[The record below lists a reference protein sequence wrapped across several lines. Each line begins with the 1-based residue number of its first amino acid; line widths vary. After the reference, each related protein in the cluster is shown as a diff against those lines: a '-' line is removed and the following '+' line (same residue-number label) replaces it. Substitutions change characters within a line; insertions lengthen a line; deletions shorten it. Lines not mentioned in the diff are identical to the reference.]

1 MCSTAGGHSHAAHAH
16 GTLTSEEK
24 AAADLRDDLGEV
36 LKLVTKLEYQRAIM
50 SGSDFSGA
58 DDITHTLEHI
68 IEDQKGH
75 AALLMQLINEV
86 DMVQRSKFEGEE
98 EGNNGHEHGHEHP
111 HGQEHAH
118 KH

>member
-1 MCSTAGGHSHAAHAH
+1 MCSTAGGHSHTAHAH

-24 AAADLRDDLGEV
+24 AAADLMDDLGEV

-50 SGSDFSGA
+50 SGAEFSAA

-75 AALLMQLINEV
+75 AALLLQLINEV
-86 DMVQRSKFEGEE
+86 DMVQRSKFEGED

-111 HGQEHAH
+111 HGHEPAH

>member
-1 MCSTAGGHSHAAHAH
+1 MCSTAGGHGHAAH

-24 AAADLRDDLGEV
+24 AAADLRDDLGE
-36 LKLVTKLEYQRAIM
+36 LFKLVTKLEHQRAIM
-50 SGSDFSGA
+50 SGSEFSSA
-58 DDITHTLEHI
+58 EDITHTLEHI

-75 AALLMQLINEV
+75 AALLIQLINEV
-86 DMVQRSKFEGEE
+86 DAVQRSKFEGED
-98 EGNNGHEHGHEHP
+98 EGNNGHEHEHGHEHP

>member
-1 MCSTAGGHSHAAHAH
+1 MCSTAGGHSHAAH

-36 LKLVTKLEYQRAIM
+36 LKLVTKLEHQRAIM
-50 SGSDFSGA
+50 SGSEFSA
-58 DDITHTLEHI
+58 AEDIAHTLEHI

-75 AALLMQLINEV
+75 AALLIQLINEV
-86 DMVQRSKFEGEE
+86 DMVQRSKFEGED
-98 EGNNGHEHGHEHP
+98 EGNNGHEHEHGHEHP

>member
-50 SGSDFSGA
+50 SGAEFSAA

-75 AALLMQLINEV
+75 AALLLQLINEV

>member
-1 MCSTAGGHSHAAHAH
+1 MCSTAGGHGHAAH

-24 AAADLRDDLGEV
+24 AAADLRDDLGE
-36 LKLVTKLEYQRAIM
+36 LFKLVTKLEYQRAIM
-50 SGSDFSGA
+50 SGSEFSSA
-58 DDITHTLEHI
+58 DDIAHTLEHI

-75 AALLMQLINEV
+75 AALLIQLINEV
-86 DMVQRSKFEGEE
+86 DTVQRSKFEGEE
-98 EGNNGHEHGHEHP
+98 EGSNGHEHGHEHP

>member
-1 MCSTAGGHSHAAHAH
+1 MCSTAGGHNHAAH

-36 LKLVTKLEYQRAIM
+36 FKLVTKLEHQRAIM
-50 SGSDFSGA
+50 SGSDFSSA

-68 IEDQKGH
+68 IEEQKGH
-75 AALLMQLINEV
+75 AAMLIQLINEV
-86 DMVQRSKFEGEE
+86 DMVQRSKFEGD
-98 EGNNGHEHGHEHP
+98 EGNGNEEHSHGHAHEHE
-111 HGQEHAH
+111 QAH

>member
-1 MCSTAGGHSHAAHAH
+1 MCSTAGGHSHTAHAH

-36 LKLVTKLEYQRAIM
+36 FKLVTKLEHQRAIM
-50 SGSDFSGA
+50 SGSDFSSA

-75 AALLMQLINEV
+75 AAMLIQLINEV
-86 DMVQRSKFEGEE
+86 DMVQRSKFEGD
-98 EGNNGHEHGHEHP
+98 EGNGNEEHSHGHAHEHE
-111 HGQEHAH
+111 QAH

>member
-75 AALLMQLINEV
+75 AALLIQLINEV

>member
-50 SGSDFSGA
+50 SGSEFSSA
-58 DDITHTLEHI
+58 DDIAHTLEHI

-75 AALLMQLINEV
+75 AALLIQLINEV

>member
-1 MCSTAGGHSHAAHAH
+1 MCSTAGGHGHAAH

-24 AAADLRDDLGEV
+24 AAADLRDDLGE
-36 LKLVTKLEYQRAIM
+36 LFKLVTKLEYQRAIM
-50 SGSDFSGA
+50 SGSEFSAA

-75 AALLMQLINEV
+75 AAMLIQLINEV
-86 DMVQRSKFEGEE
+86 DMVQRSKFEGED
-98 EGNNGHEHGHEHP
+98 EGNNGHEHEQGHEHP
-111 HGQEHAH
+111 HGQEHGH

>member
-1 MCSTAGGHSHAAHAH
+1 MCSTAGGHSHTAHAH

-50 SGSDFSGA
+50 SGAEFSAA

-75 AALLMQLINEV
+75 AALLIQLINEV

>member
-1 MCSTAGGHSHAAHAH
+1 MCSTAGGHNHAAH

-36 LKLVTKLEYQRAIM
+36 FKLVTKLEHQRAIM
-50 SGSDFSGA
+50 SGSDFSSA

-75 AALLMQLINEV
+75 AAMLIQLINEV
-86 DMVQRSKFEGEE
+86 DMVQRSKFEGD
-98 EGNNGHEHGHEHP
+98 EGNGNEEHSHGHAHEHE
-111 HGQEHAH
+111 QAH

>member
-1 MCSTAGGHSHAAHAH
+1 MCSTAGGHSHAAH

-36 LKLVTKLEYQRAIM
+36 FKLVTKLEHQRAIM
-50 SGSDFSGA
+50 SGSDFSSA

-68 IEDQKGH
+68 IEEQKGH
-75 AALLMQLINEV
+75 AAMLIQLINEV
-86 DMVQRSKFEGEE
+86 DMVQRSKFEGD
-98 EGNNGHEHGHEHP
+98 EGNGNEEHSHGHVHEHE
-111 HGQEHAH
+111 QAH

>member
-1 MCSTAGGHSHAAHAH
+1 MCSTAGGHGHAAH

-50 SGSDFSGA
+50 SGSEFSGA

-75 AALLMQLINEV
+75 AALLIQLINEV

-98 EGNNGHEHGHEHP
+98 EGNNGHEHEHGHEHPHP
-111 HGQEHAH
+111 HGQEH

>member
-1 MCSTAGGHSHAAHAH
+1 MCSTAGGHNHAAH

-36 LKLVTKLEYQRAIM
+36 FKLVTKLEHQRAIM
-50 SGSDFSGA
+50 SGSDFSSA

-75 AALLMQLINEV
+75 ATMLIQLINEV
-86 DMVQRSKFEGEE
+86 DMVQRSKFEGD
-98 EGNNGHEHGHEHP
+98 EGNGNEEHSHGHAHEHE
-111 HGQEHAH
+111 QAH

>member
-1 MCSTAGGHSHAAHAH
+1 MCSTAGGHNHAAH

-50 SGSDFSGA
+50 SGSEFSAA
-58 DDITHTLEHI
+58 DDIAHTLEHI

>member
-1 MCSTAGGHSHAAHAH
+1 MCSTAGGHSHTAHAH

-75 AALLMQLINEV
+75 AALLIQLINEV

>member
-1 MCSTAGGHSHAAHAH
+1 MCSTAGGHNHAAH

-36 LKLVTKLEYQRAIM
+36 FKLVTKLEHQRAIM
-50 SGSDFSGA
+50 SGSEFSSA

-68 IEDQKGH
+68 IEEQKGH
-75 AALLMQLINEV
+75 AAMLIQLINEV
-86 DMVQRSKFEGEE
+86 DMVQRSKFEGD
-98 EGNNGHEHGHEHP
+98 EGNGNEEHSHGHAHEHE
-111 HGQEHAH
+111 QAH

>member
-1 MCSTAGGHSHAAHAH
+1 MCSTAGGHSHAAH

-36 LKLVTKLEYQRAIM
+36 FKLVTKLEHQRAIM
-50 SGSDFSGA
+50 SGSDFSSA

-68 IEDQKGH
+68 IEDQKSH
-75 AALLMQLINEV
+75 AAMLIQLINEV
-86 DMVQRSKFEGEE
+86 DMVQRSKFEGD
-98 EGNNGHEHGHEHP
+98 EGNGNEEHSHGHAHEHE
-111 HGQEHAH
+111 QAH

>member
-1 MCSTAGGHSHAAHAH
+1 MCSTAGGHSHTAHAH

-50 SGSDFSGA
+50 SGAEFSAA

-75 AALLMQLINEV
+75 AALLLQLINEV